1 MITYLNYN
9 GKLFNP
15 DQKLITAD
23 NRGLRYGDGL
33 FETMRV
39 SDHTIHLAFYHFERL
54 FDGIR
59 LLLFNRP
66 SFFTEQFLSDQIL
79 SLCTLNNH
87 QRKARVRLMIFRGK
101 GGLFDPE
108 NSIPNYI
115 IQTWPLEETDTLF
128 NSAGLNIDIYYAA
141 RKCIDGFSHLKSNN
155 YLPYLMAALHAG
167 KHHLDDCVVL
177 NSNGNVC
184 ESAIANIFIVKN
196 NQVLTPP
203 LSEGCVAGV
212 MRRFL
217 LDRIAGMGIS
227 IQEEPLSVADLADS
241 DEIFLTNAV
250 QGIRWVKRF
259 NNRMY
264 GHSFVSGIHH
274 SL

>member
-1 MITYLNYN
+1 MSTYLNYN
-9 GKLFNP
+9 GKLFKP
-15 DQKLITAD
+15 DKKLITAD

-33 FETMRV
+33 FETMKV
-39 SDHTIHLAFYHFERL
+39 SDNTIYLAPYHFERL

-59 LLLFNRP
+59 LLVFNRP
-66 SFFTEQFLSDQIL
+66 SFLTEQFLSDQIL

-87 QRKARVRLMIFRGK
+87 QRKARVRLMIFRGN
-101 GGLFDPE
+101 GGLFDTE

-115 IQTWPLEETDTLF
+115 IQTWPLEETDTVF
-128 NSAGLNIDIYYAA
+128 NSAGLNIDIYYAS
-141 RKCIDGFSHLKSNN
+141 RKCVDDFSHLKSNN
-155 YLPYLMAALHAG
+155 YLPYLMAALHAR
-167 KHHLDDCVVL
+167 KHHLDDCVLL

-184 ESAIANIFIVKN
+184 ESAIANIFTVKN

-212 MRRFL
+212 MRRHL
-217 LDRIAGMGIS
+217 LNRIAGMGIS
-227 IQEEPLSVADLADS
+227 LQEKPLSVADLADS
-241 DEIFLTNAV
+241 DEIFLSNAV
-250 QGIRWVKRF
+250 QGLRWVKQF